1 MQAQQYALPP
11 ESVVDVAFQYAGENY
26 NLRVNTNVGMLILS
40 KLSKKETD
48 TSIQFAYSLPDYKNS

>member
-48 TSIQFAYSLPDYKNS
+48 TGIQFAYSLPDYRNS